1 MPGGA
6 QGGRGTWAGPLCCG
20 CLWLVA
26 TGGAGMDN
34 GCGRSCTPLAP
45 VRAFP
50 ELLLLSRPALLS
62 DASESG
68 HSSSSTDGPGQPP
81 PRPPGYPVGLA
92 PQSPGGPLKAQIAPC
107 HSLAVPALGIKVG
120 LLGSL
125 PNRTPLH
132 HPLGHPAS
140 SLCCPPPSAYAQGL
154 CTGSVTFF
162 CSMLA
167 PQGTHLSWP
176 PGHRN
181 CLQHVCLSTAGC
193 FSVPFVTI

>member
-1 MPGGA
+1 MA
-6 QGGRGTWAGPLCCG
+6 
-20 CLWLVA
+20 VA
-26 TGGAGMDN
+26 AAA
-34 GCGRSCTPLAP
+34 RPSPPSEPSLSC
-45 VRAFP
+45 
-50 ELLLLSRPALLS
+50 SCS
-62 DASESG
+62 Y
-68 HSSSSTDGPGQPP
+68 GQPCCRTHWNLAT
-81 PRPPGYPVGLA
+81 PRPPLMPLASPRPAYLGTPSGLH
-92 PQSPGGPLKAQIAPC
+92 PQSPEGPLKAQITPC

-140 SLCCPPPSAYAQGL
+140 SLCCPPPSARAQGL
-154 CTGSVTFF
+154 CMGSVTFF

-176 PGHRN
+176 PGQRN